1 MRPGKSITLDN
12 GRKMHAA
19 YHAALMKLY
28 EDTDVAKYYPAGAS
42 GTALLRTR
50 LYMVAVLA
58 SLQNLTLQF

>member
-1 MRPGKSITLDN
+1 
-12 GRKMHAA
+12 MHAA

-58 SLQNLTLQF
+58 SGFLAISVPLLSI